1 MSKGH
6 LDNRECFYS
15 ICFGS
20 YRKYTLNHVTN
31 LTSTVSVSPIKYH
44 STECPFLRSGTV
56 SKWINYFVNKTKLL
70 LWTFKPQNK
79 RKPYLCLH
87 IFIKKA
93 PRIAWILGLNSYCF
107 PIHQWSIALIYEWLV
122 DFSHFWH
129 YNPKLFLY
137 NKYEVSRRQESWFSW
152 KTTERLIR
160 LRNLRNLNTEISFD
174 SSHFVICFSTHLAI

>member
-1 MSKGH
+1 MF
-6 LDNRECFYS
+6 LFYLFRRLKK
-15 ICFGS
+15 I
-20 YRKYTLNHVTN
+20 YLVTN
-31 LTSTVSVSPIKYH
+31 LTSTGSVSPIKNH
-44 STECPFLRSGTV
+44 STECLFLRSGTV
-56 SKWINYFVNKTKLL
+56 SKWINYFVNKQSCCSEHLNHRTKG
-70 LWTFKPQNK
+70 NH
-79 RKPYLCLH
+79 YLCLH

-93 PRIAWILGLNSYCF
+93 PRIAWILGLNNYCF

-122 DFSHFWH
+122 DSSHFWH

-137 NKYEVSRRQESWFSW
+137 NKYEVSRRQESWLSW